1 MVLKRMPSEPK
12 HHLASARGLRN
23 VKNLV
28 RFMKENQITPEKLL
42 QLGEHHMSEGLKRAE
57 F

>member
-42 QLGEHHMSEGLKRAE
+42 QLGRVKHDVEPNA
-57 F
+57 